1 VTTGGPSDEE
11 EDVTL
16 RPAASDERSRQS
28 SAAAAS
34 EKWLPDGFQ
43 AIGPPLGAGATAVV
57 WPVRRALDGRE
68 FALKVWR
75 HPFSDE
81 AERERFRREVR
92 QQLALNGVS
101 GHVVTYSWAEEGPP
115 GGPAWIGMERH
126 GASLEQRLQKQR
138 PALDE
143 GLVLSA
149 DLLAGL
155 AAVHDRGL
163 LHRDVKPGNVVAQ
176 GGRAKLCDLG
186 LVLDSGGMTRD
197 NAAGTPQY
205 TAPELLAGS
214 AAPSPRTDVYS
225 AAQTIREILGP
236 DLPERLAQLLTE
248 AASVDPADR
257 PVDAADFRERL
268 CRVAESL
275 GQRLPPPLRPGPG
288 RSDEPGLGRLGAN
301 PRTEASQSWRQRRVG
316 AGVLLLGSLLA
327 LAVWVLGSQP
337 WSEDGQ
343 REAGDANEP
352 DTAGART
359 VRPDAAFAERDITAD
374 GQPVLLPST
383 KAGQC
388 EVVVDG
394 AQRKADRPYVIDGD
408 EIARIWIYHSADARQ
423 ACAKLVKPEGSRLR
437 GVRSHLA
444 ITLCGDGNVC
454 DHDWNAYPI
463 DAGPVVVPSR
473 DGCISWRASMMDE
486 RAGQWLLRDDV
497 QSSGCG

>member
-1 VTTGGPSDEE
+1 MTGGPSDGE

-16 RPAASDERSRQS
+16 RAAASDERSRQS
-28 SAAAAS
+28 VAAAAS
-34 EKWLPDGFQ
+34 ERWLPDGFE

-115 GGPAWIGMERH
+115 GGLAWIGMERH
-126 GASLEQRLQKQR
+126 GASLEQRVQQQR

-163 LHRDVKPGNVVAQ
+163 LHRDVKPGNVVAE

-197 NAAGTPQY
+197 NAAGTPRY

-236 DLPERLAQLLTE
+236 DLPEPLAQLLTE

-257 PVDAADFRERL
+257 PVDAGDFWERL
-268 CRVAESL
+268 CHVAESL

-288 RSDEPGLGRLGAN
+288 RSDEPGLGRPGAAV
-301 PRTEASQSWRQRRVG
+301 RTEVSPLWRQRRVG

-327 LAVWVLGSQP
+327 LTVWMLGGHP
-337 WSEDGQ
+337 WSEDGRQ
-343 REAGDANEP
+343 EAGD
-352 DTAGART
+352 DART
-359 VRPDAAFAERDITAD
+359 VRPDAAFAEKDITAD

-388 EVVVDG
+388 EVAVDG
-394 AQRKADRPYVIDGD
+394 ARRKADRPYVVDGD
-408 EIARIWIYHSADARQ
+408 EIARVWIYHSANARQ
-423 ACAKLVKPEGSRLR
+423 ACAKLVKPEGSSLR
-437 GVRSHLA
+437 GERTHLA

-473 DGCISWRASMMDE
+473 DGCISWRASMMDVT
-486 RAGQWLLRDDV
+486 GDHWLLRDDV